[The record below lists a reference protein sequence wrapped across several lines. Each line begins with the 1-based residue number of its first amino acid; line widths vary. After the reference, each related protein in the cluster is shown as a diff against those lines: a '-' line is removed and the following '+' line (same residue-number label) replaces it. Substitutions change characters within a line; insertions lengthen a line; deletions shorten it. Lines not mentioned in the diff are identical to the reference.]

1 MTSELAPYKEK
12 LSALKVSLERREDF
26 MNSNL
31 CPAHV
36 SAARIIGAAVMAARS
51 NPALLDCKEGTI
63 LRAVIQ
69 CCQYG
74 LEPDTP
80 LQQCHILP
88 YKKEA
93 KLIVGYRGLI
103 ALAYN
108 TGLVAGITAIPVYT
122 NEDFEYRMTA
132 QGAILNH
139 IPMIEGDKGDFRAV
153 YCMVKLV
160 DPQAD
165 VIIQVMSL
173 DQVNHIM
180 MKSPSRNSNNSPWKQ
195 DFDQMA
201 IKTVIKRAL
210 KYMPLSPEK
219 AERLMSA
226 VAHDNAVDVG
236 KESVDEVAAQEIVD
250 GGLDPA
256 MEVGKAEAR
265 DGNLDAYKNPPADA
279 VAVWSEIDSKIELTK
294 MFEDNC
300 QRMGDKFEVFE
311 KSLSDLG
318 MWPGGEGG
326 TRDKLEIAMASS
338 EIFLANNCGGDN
350 DR

>member
-1 MTSELAPYKEK
+1 MTGELVNYKEK
-12 LSALKVSLERREDF
+12 QTALQVELDKWESY
-26 MNSNL
+26 MTSNL

-36 SAARIIGAAVMAARS
+36 SAPRIIGAAVMSARS
-51 NPALLDCKEGTI
+51 NPALLDCKEGTV

-88 YKKEA
+88 YKKQA

-108 TGLVAGITAIPVYT
+108 TGLIAGITAIPVYT

-132 QGAILNH
+132 QGAVLNH
-139 IPMIEGDKGDFRAV
+139 TPMIEGDKGDFRAV

-180 MKSPSRNSNNSPWKQ
+180 MKSPSRNSDNSPWKQ

-219 AERLMSA
+219 AERLMAA

-236 KESVDEVAAQEIVD
+236 KESVDEAAAQVIVD

-256 MEVGKAEAR
+256 MEVARPAE
-265 DGNLDAYKNPPADA
+265 GPPDAYLNPPPKA
-279 VAVWSEIDSKIELTK
+279 VAVWNKLDRAELEK
-294 MFEDNC
+294 LFEANC
-300 QRMGDKFEVFE
+300 QRMGDKFDTFD
-311 KSLSDLG
+311 KSLSSLG
-318 MWPGGEGG
+318 TWPDASNQKL
-326 TRDKLEIAMASS
+326 TRDQLELLMASS
-338 EIFLANNCGGDN
+338 EIFLANNCGGG
-350 DR
+350 

>member
-1 MTSELAPYKEK
+1 MTGELVNYKEK
-12 LSALKVSLERREDF
+12 QAALQTDLNKWESY
-26 MNSNL
+26 MTSNL

-36 SAARIIGAAVMAARS
+36 SAPRIIGAAVMATQN
-51 NPALLDCKEGTI
+51 NPALLDCKEGTV
-63 LRAVIQ
+63 LRTVIQ

-122 NEDFEYRMTA
+122 NEDFEYRMTER
-132 QGAILNH
+132 GAVLNH
-139 IPMIEGDKGDFRAV
+139 TPMIEGDGGDFRAV

-180 MKSPSRNSNNSPWKQ
+180 MKSPSRDSNNSPWKQ

-219 AERLMSA
+219 AERLMAA
-226 VAHDNAVDVG
+226 VAHDNAIDVG
-236 KESVDEVAAQEIVD
+236 KESIDEAAAQVIVE

-256 MEVGKAEAR
+256 QKIEPVGT
-265 DGNLDAYKNPPADA
+265 LDAYKNPPAEE
-279 VAVWSEIDSKIELTK
+279 VESWKSIDSRQELGK
-294 MFEDNC
+294 LVNANC
-300 QRMGDKFEVFE
+300 ERMG
-311 KSLSDLG
+311 SLDLEFRASMDELG
-318 MWPGGEGG
+318 LWDQKMMSSAL
-326 TRDKLEIAMASS
+326 TRENLEIVMASS
-338 EIFLANNCGGDN
+338 EMFLANNCEVSDG
-350 DR
+350 